1 MTKIK
6 SSLKRIKITQR
17 NKVANRLYL
26 STLKTAIKKCL
37 LIINKFD
44 IKNLSKIESI
54 INIAYSKIDKAVK
67 KKVIHKNNGARKKQR
82 IIRIFNKRKQ
92 DLLSSNY
99 YN

>member
-17 NKVANRLYL
+17 NKIANRVYM

-37 LIINKFD
+37 SAIRRLN
-44 IKNLSKIESI
+44 IENISNI
-54 INIAYSKIDKAVK
+54 EPNVNIAYSKIDKAVK
-67 KKVIHKNNGARKKQR
+67 RKVIHKNNGARKKQR

-92 DLLSSNY
+92 DLLSSN
-99 YN
+99 